1 MIDGL
6 RGGGN
11 GDYEKPAGPMEKTKT
26 GEGRKERRTEKTRRK
41 EYECE

>member
-11 GDYEKPAGPMEKTKT
+11 GDYEKPVGPAERTKKMRRERNVESEKTGKT
-26 GEGRKERRTEKTRRK
+26 
-41 EYECE
+41 EYKS